1 MEEIERFEKAL
12 RVVERYEGYL
22 FRRAMGMALVICGVV
37 FPLTAFLVLK
47 GRIIAGLLN
56 MSTEAF
62 IAFVPT
68 IVLLI
73 GTSMIV
79 YKFTSAHVVTSKM
92 RKESV
97 WKDFPHMV
105 VMFMVWFIAFFLT
118 NYAPEPFAT
127 VSWLWAG
134 GGASLTSYLVLKR
147 DPAHMTYPELLII
160 GLICST
166 SSLPLLLIQDA
177 QLVLNATF
185 LVFSASFIT
194 GGIYSLVNASKLLSE
209 SQK

>member
-12 RVVERYEGYL
+12 RVVERYEVYL
-22 FRRAMGMALVICGVV
+22 FRRAMGIALVICGLV
-37 FPLTAFLVLK
+37 FPLTAFLVMK

-73 GTSMIV
+73 GTSMIF
-79 YKFTSAHVVTSKM
+79 YKFTSAHVVTSRM
-92 RKESV
+92 RKESM

-118 NYAPEPFAT
+118 NYTPEPFAI

-147 DPAHMTYPELLII
+147 DSAHMIYPELLII
-160 GLICST
+160 GLICSI
-166 SSLPLLLIQDA
+166 SSLPLLLIQDE

-185 LVFSASFIT
+185 LVFSASFIA
-194 GGIYSLVNASKLLSE
+194 GGIYSMVQASKLLSE